1 MITGKNSAMKGF
13 ALFILIVWAIA
24 FFAIIIFMDK
34 AKWLV
39 GLINMAIIVIPCV
52 FLYFAWSGKAW
63 FMRQLQKLINS

>member
-13 ALFILIVWAIA
+13 TLFILIVWAIA
-24 FFAIIIFMDK
+24 VFAIIILMDK

-52 FLYFAWSGKAW
+52 FLYFAWSGNSW
-63 FMRQLQKLINS
+63 FMKQLQKLINS